1 MYGLINITL
10 RVRADSLQAIEVT
23 ERDVIAVREPEFNY
37 NVEDLFARVADDEDF
52 DEEEDEDDISDVSH
66 SFLRPI
72 RMNLTSV
79 SAA

>member
-1 MYGLINITL
+1 
-10 RVRADSLQAIEVT
+10 LQAIVIT

-37 NVEDLFARVADDEDF
+37 DVEDLVTRVADDEDF
-52 DEEEDEDDISDVSH
+52 DEEDDNDISDISY

-79 SAA
+79 FTA